1 MKKGSPEYYKLGE
14 HIASLI
20 EAHPPRSL
28 SQSPL
33 EVPDLEFINE
43 MLDKEIDR
51 NLHPEPC
58 NLDEDGVGCKPQDN
72 DH

>member
-1 MKKGSPEYYKLGE
+1 MKKGSNEYYQLAG
-14 HIASLI
+14 AVANFI
-20 EAHPPRSL
+20 EAYATPDSRGGL
-28 SQSPL
+28 L

-58 NLDEDGVGCKPQDN
+58 NME
-72 DH
+72 